1 MTTTKTAKRKP
12 KAKGVGST
20 KTPAKTKNKY
30 EYEIVLQQRFEN
42 GWEDVEFFE
51 ANSNFLPKEGEMKR
65 LKQARKDYS
74 QNAPQYPLRSIRRKT
89 KIQKGVGSTKTA
101 KKKVKSTM
109 QKQREKNAAKQ
120 LKRLGLSGTA
130 KKRVQKK
137 TLSGSKY
144 HRVSKPVG
152 GVMNSRNQK
161 QLVQLGS
168 MKPAQRFM
176 FPNGKAAYTFKGFT
190 KANAAKYESAKGETY
205 ESKNL
210 KVNVV
215 LI

>member
-1 MTTTKTAKRKP
+1 MTTTKTAKRK
-12 KAKGVGST
+12 T
-20 KTPAKTKNKY
+20 
-30 EYEIVLQQRFEN
+30 
-42 GWEDVEFFE
+42 
-51 ANSNFLPKEGEMKR
+51 
-65 LKQARKDYS
+65 
-74 QNAPQYPLRSIRRKT
+74 NA
-89 KIQKGVGSTKTA
+89 KGVGSTKTA
-101 KKKVKSTM
+101 KRKTKAKGVGTSKTGTQYAVIRKDILEQGLKVPVGRSFYGGKRALRSRIKNGRFQVFLNSKWQGAHTIDFDFVEKPKAKAKSI
-109 QKQREKNAAKQ
+109 
-120 LKRLGLSGTA
+120 GS
-130 KKRVQKK
+130 VQKK

-190 KANAAKYESAKGETY
+190 KANSAKYESAKGETY